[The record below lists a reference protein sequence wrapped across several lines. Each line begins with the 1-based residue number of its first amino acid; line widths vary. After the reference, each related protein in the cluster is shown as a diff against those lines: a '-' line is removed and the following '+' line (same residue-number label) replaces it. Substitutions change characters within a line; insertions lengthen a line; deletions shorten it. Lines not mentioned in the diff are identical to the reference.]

1 MEENQTAVAAD
12 SSISVET
19 TNEPTITIDD
29 ASFEGYSVSPTS
41 LDEPAEVKDEPAE
54 VKDASEEKPAEA
66 AVAGDVAEEPP
77 HGLSKE
83 NIDNY
88 FNSPEAY
95 QEIHAALTAN
105 NPEYKAVHQLWSDPQ
120 ALQNYL
126 MQCNENFAASDD
138 VNFRAQ
144 IMYEAKSLLEQ
155 QLQQKVMGG
164 AAEYKNKILG
174 YLAEKQLSSYLEQK
188 GEELSGVKKLTGDLY
203 DAIVQNANLPK
214 NDETQAHVMDSIN
227 AVFLG
232 LANQFNVNPKILV
245 EVIEKF
251 SNTRGAQAALD
262 QLQDKS
268 HLKLDAEARA
278 KSITKGGADVNSK
291 RNLDDDLFQQ
301 YAIN

>member
-1 MEENQTAVAAD
+1 MEENQTAGAAD

-19 TNEPTITIDD
+19 TNDQTITIDD

-66 AVAGDVAEEPP
+66 AVAGDVAEEPT

-155 QLQQKVMGG
+155 QLQQKVIGS
-164 AAEYKNKILG
+164 AAEYKDKILG

-188 GEELSGVKKLTGDLY
+188 GEELIGVKKLTGDLY

-214 NDETQAHVMDSIN
+214 NDGTQAHVMDSIN

-251 SNTRGAQAALD
+251 NNTRGAQAALD

>member
-1 MEENQTAVAAD
+1 MEENQTAGAAD

-19 TNEPTITIDD
+19 TNDQTITIDD
-29 ASFEGYSVSPTS
+29 TSFEGYSVSPTS

-54 VKDASEEKPAEA
+54 VKDEPEEKPAEA
-66 AVAGDVAEEPP
+66 AVAGDVAEEPA

-126 MQCNENFAASDD
+126 MQCNESFAASDD

-155 QLQQKVMGG
+155 QLQQKVIGS

-203 DAIVQNANLPK
+203 DAIVQNASLPK

-232 LANQFNVNPKILV
+232 LANQFNINPKILV

-268 HLKLDAEARA
+268 YLKLDAEARA

-291 RNLDDDLFQQ
+291 RNSDDDLFQQ